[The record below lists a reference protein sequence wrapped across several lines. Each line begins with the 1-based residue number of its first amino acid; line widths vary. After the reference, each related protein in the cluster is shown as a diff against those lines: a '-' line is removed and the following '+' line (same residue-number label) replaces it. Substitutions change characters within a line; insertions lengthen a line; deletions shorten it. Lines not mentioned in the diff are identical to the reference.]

1 MHASSDSY
9 ERDPVRRHASLGRFA
24 AVALAA
30 GLLAA
35 CQSPVLDGG
44 DRFTRTASADGAAS
58 ASPGGGDRFDGPV
71 STDSAKRA
79 TYGGLGNLR

>member
-9 ERDPVRRHASLGRFA
+9 ERDPVRRHAPLGRFA

-35 CQSPVLDGG
+35 CQSPALDGG
-44 DRFTRTASADGAAS
+44 DRFTRPASADGAAS
-58 ASPGGGDRFDGPV
+58 ASPGGGDRFTRPV

-79 TYGGLGNLR
+79 TYGGLGNRR

>member
-1 MHASSDSY
+1 MHASSTRYD
-9 ERDPVRRHASLGRFA
+9 RDLVRRHAPLGRFA

-35 CQSPVLDGG
+35 CQSPALDGG
-44 DRFTRTASADGAAS
+44 DRFTRPASADGAAS
-58 ASPGGGDRFDGPV
+58 ASPGGGDRFDGTV

-79 TYGGLGNLR
+79 TYGGLGNRR